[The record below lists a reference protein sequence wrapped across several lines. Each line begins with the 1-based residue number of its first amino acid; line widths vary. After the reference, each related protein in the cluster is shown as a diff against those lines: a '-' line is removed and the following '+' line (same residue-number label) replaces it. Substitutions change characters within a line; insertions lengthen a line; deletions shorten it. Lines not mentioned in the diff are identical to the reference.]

1 MAGALGAALLGSVIM
16 VLFVAS
22 GRYDIAAMHPHTE
35 PVRTMLKFLQ
45 RRSIIFH
52 ARNTA
57 SPRLADPELVQSV
70 VESLTSLSFR
80 YPSVRSVDP
89 AQGLWDI
96 HLPGDVVREY
106 DRRDTILLD
115 VEAVD
120 RYFQVRFLNR
130 GAEVSCL

>member
-1 MAGALGAALLGSVIM
+1 MYVSFKRVRAEVMELW
-16 VLFVAS
+16 S
-22 GRYDIAAMHPHTE
+22 GEPIAD
-35 PVRTMLKFLQ
+35 
-45 RRSIIFH
+45 S
-52 ARNTA
+52 
-57 SPRLADPELVQSV
+57 ELVQSV

-106 DRRDTILLD
+106 DRRDAIVLE

-130 GAEVSCL
+130 GAEVSSF